1 MKEHTPG
8 CGGCCGGGCS
18 ANDLILTEPE
28 LRLLSV
34 FAQLPFLPISR
45 RADSELP
52 VCLEDEVSGI
62 DQVSEALF
70 ALEQKG
76 LCRLDY
82 DIPLNGFDYASY
94 SAYPYR
100 GSAALTHRGIEALEL
115 MDLQGIGE

>member
-8 CGGCCGGGCS
+8 CGGCCGGCS
-18 ANDLILTEPE
+18 ANDLFLTEPE
-28 LRLLSV
+28 LQLLSV

-45 RADSELP
+45 RADSEL
-52 VCLEDEVSGI
+52 L
-62 DQVSEALF
+62 
-70 ALEQKG
+70 ALELKG

-82 DIPLNGFDYASY
+82 DIPLSGFDYASY
-94 SAYPYR
+94 SVYPYR

>member
-1 MKEHTPG
+1 MPKAAQKQERSGLPH
-8 CGGCCGGGCS
+8 
-18 ANDLILTEPE
+18 ARLTM
-28 LRLLSV
+28 V
-34 FAQLPFLPISR
+34 PISR

-52 VCLEDEVSGI
+52 ICLENEVSGI
-62 DQVSEALF
+62 GQVGEALL
-70 ALEQKG
+70 ALELKG

-82 DIPLNGFDYASY
+82 DIPLSGFDYASY